1 MFDIVS
7 SLVWVLH
14 YGAPQH
20 QTPVLAA
27 ISPIPASTTR
37 QTLAPR
43 CTVVA
48 VVTATAAWLDETEMG
63 AWQAFLRASIRLMDR
78 LDAELDGHGLSLAD
92 YEILVHL
99 SGEASGELRM
109 TELAARTL
117 VSRSGL
123 TRRLDRLV
131 ESGLVARRN
140 CPTDRR
146 GVYAV
151 LTDEGRERLERAAPT
166 HVEGVRRHFISRLE
180 GQDLDALTASLNAVV
195 ESAVSPDSPASRS

>member
-1 MFDIVS
+1 
-7 SLVWVLH
+7 LNE
-14 YGAPQH
+14 A
-20 QTPVLAA
+20 
-27 ISPIPASTTR
+27 
-37 QTLAPR
+37 
-43 CTVVA
+43 
-48 VVTATAAWLDETEMG
+48 EME

-92 YEILVHL
+92 YEILVNL
-99 SGEASGELRM
+99 SAEAAGELRM

-131 ESGLVARRN
+131 ESGLVERRN

-151 LTDEGRERLERAAPT
+151 LTAAGRRRLEAAAPT
-166 HVEGVRRHFISRLE
+166 HVEGVRRHFISQLE
-180 GQDLDALTASLNAVV
+180 GQDLRALASSLNAVL
-195 ESAVSPDSPASRS
+195 ESAVSPASPPLHT

>member
-1 MFDIVS
+1 M
-7 SLVWVLH
+7 
-14 YGAPQH
+14 
-20 QTPVLAA
+20 
-27 ISPIPASTTR
+27 
-37 QTLAPR
+37 
-43 CTVVA
+43 
-48 VVTATAAWLDETEMG
+48 E

-92 YEILVHL
+92 YEILVNL
-99 SGEASGELRM
+99 SAEAAGELRM

-131 ESGLVARRN
+131 ESGLVERRN

-151 LTDEGRERLERAAPT
+151 LTAAGRRRLEAAAPT
-166 HVEGVRRHFISRLE
+166 HVEGVRRHFISQLE
-180 GQDLDALTASLNAVV
+180 GQDLRALASSLNAVL
-195 ESAVSPDSPASRS
+195 ESAVSPASPPVHT

>member
-1 MFDIVS
+1 M
-7 SLVWVLH
+7 
-14 YGAPQH
+14 
-20 QTPVLAA
+20 
-27 ISPIPASTTR
+27 
-37 QTLAPR
+37 
-43 CTVVA
+43 
-48 VVTATAAWLDETEMG
+48 E

-99 SGEASGELRM
+99 SAEASGELRM

-131 ESGLVARRN
+131 DSGLVERRN

-151 LTDEGRERLERAAPT
+151 LTDEGRRRLKQAAPT
-166 HVEGVRRHFISRLE
+166 HVEGVRRHFIAQLA
-180 GQDLDALTASLNAVV
+180 GQDLPALTASLNAVV
-195 ESAVSPDSPASRS
+195 KSSVSPLPRASTS